1 MENLRRSIVIFWV
14 KVLKTIFPKGT
25 SVQIRSFM
33 LTFICPSACSKGFY
47 CQKAIFCNRLPQ
59 LPWYRWTNLGTSF
72 HKYNSNVL
80 LQFPFRSANLLELSF
95 WFSASVD
102 FQVFDSAEEILKRIA
117 SSLWSICWSARTC
130 GASATTWSKTRKQ
143 RLKLSKLHNLVLTNS
158 FFPLVLTS
166 AVDFKPLILWWES

>member
-1 MENLRRSIVIFWV
+1 MWFSELKFWRQFFS
-14 KVLKTIFPKGT
+14 KVLRSKFDHSCSLLSVHLLVPKDFT
-25 SVQIRSFM
+25 AKKQSSVI
-33 LTFICPSACSKGFY
+33 
-47 CQKAIFCNRLPQ
+47 RLPQ

-72 HKYNSNVL
+72 YKCNSNVL

-102 FQVFDSAEEILKRIA
+102 FQVFDSTEEILKRIA

-130 GASATTWSKTRKQ
+130 GASATTRSKTRKQ